1 MSWLGKYRMRLK
13 EFAPTDAE
21 VKKSQLPTMTIQ
33 NIVKYISKGNWT
45 RAIGMGA
52 LSMAPQLDPLLTTDQ
67 KRVLHYAINTY
78 GAADFAA
85 GLSAFAARVGV
96 PFLSLA
102 GWSGKLNT
110 GEEDELKARRV
121 SQAERDFAP

>member
-1 MSWLGKYRMRLK
+1 MRLK

-21 VKKSQLPTMTIQ
+21 VNTSRLPTMTIQ

-67 KRVLHYAINTY
+67 KRVLHFAINTY

-85 GLSAFAARVGV
+85 GLSAYAARVGV
-96 PFLSLA
+96 PFLALA

-110 GEEDELKARRV
+110 GEEDELKAKRIA
-121 SQAERDFAP
+121 QAERDFAP